1 VSHTHYHTVKYANS
15 ITLPVMIADYAKSVM
30 SVRIKMSK
38 QFITKAHYPKSPEDI
53 NIYTIHP
60 PKSNLILLYE
70 VVDKQGRG
78 IWGGEDP
85 EQAFIWF
92 KKSGLEQ
99 SVRIMVSAWDSDE
112 EDAHLVG
119 QTIDITPIVVK
130 AWNKGKEI
138 SL

>member
-1 VSHTHYHTVKYANS
+1 
-15 ITLPVMIADYAKSVM
+15 M
-30 SVRIKMSK
+30 S
-38 QFITKAHYPKSPEDI
+38 

-60 PKSNLILLYE
+60 PKSDLILLYE

-78 IWGGEDP
+78 LWGGEDAK
-85 EQAFIWF
+85 QAITWF
-92 KKSGLEQ
+92 KISSLEQ

-119 QTIDITPIVVK
+119 QTIDITPIIVQTL
-130 AWNKGKEI
+130 NKGKEI